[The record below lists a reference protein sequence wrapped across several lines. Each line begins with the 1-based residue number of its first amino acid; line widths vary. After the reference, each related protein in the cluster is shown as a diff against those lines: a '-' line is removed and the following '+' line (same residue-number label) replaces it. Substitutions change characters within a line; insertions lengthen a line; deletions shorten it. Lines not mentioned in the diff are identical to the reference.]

1 MGVFSY
7 NTIIIII
14 IIIVIIIILLLIFKI
29 YTAKI
34 MNIKSEHYLIDMSL
48 LVFPCTSEWTGKGHN
63 NKPH

>member
-1 MGVFSY
+1 
-7 NTIIIII
+7 
-14 IIIVIIIILLLIFKI
+14 
-29 YTAKI
+29 